1 LHVKNLALVG
11 ILAVAG
17 VAASANASEF
27 RVRFVERVGNADVA
41 IADPSN
47 FDVSNGNARR
57 IRVQFGV
64 FDDAAGAAPAGGYL
78 GWNVGTITVNGGA
91 GNSDEFR
98 NSSAGV
104 HNGVGRLT
112 PFNFAPASGG
122 ANGLPPAN
130 PPDSSFEALT
140 AIDNTLGQQ
149 AFVWEFGNPQ
159 PQPRVFG
166 LNTYVSTYEISV
178 RPNAGA
184 LSYTI
189 DFGGNVLA
197 ALEWR
202 VVGEPIPPEDP
213 DNDGSVTYAPFADAP
228 RAFTA
233 VLNVVVPAP
242 GAAALLGLGGLVAIR
257 RRR

>member
-1 LHVKNLALVG
+1 LHVKKLALFG

-17 VAASANASEF
+17 VAASANAYEF
-27 RVRFVERVGNADVA
+27 RVRFVERVGSADVE
-41 IADPSN
+41 IE
-47 FDVSNGNARR
+47 NGNRITTGIGEERR

-78 GWNVGTITVNGGA
+78 GWNVGTIAVNGGLGGV

-104 HNGVGRLT
+104 HNGVGRLS

-122 ANGLPPAN
+122 ANGLPAGDP
-130 PPDSSFEALT
+130 FEALT

-149 AFVWEFGNPQ
+149 AFVWTFGNPQ
-159 PQPRVFG
+159 PTPVIRG
-166 LNTYVSTYEISV
+166 LNTWVSTFEFSV
-178 RPNAGA
+178 VPNVGA
-184 LSYTI
+184 NNYTI
-189 DFGGNVLA
+189 DFGGNVIA

-202 VVGEPIPPEDP
+202 PVGEPVPPEDP
-213 DNDGSVTYAPFADAP
+213 DNPGSVTYAPFADAP
-228 RAFTA
+228 RAFSAT
-233 VLNVVVPAP
+233 LNVIVPAP